1 MLLYLELTLTDLF
14 GKCSENGVTVD
25 ETFKDSSAVILPLLI
40 EEILRGK
47 RPTLPRPPK
56 NTAELGVGDS
66 H

>member
-40 EEILRGK
+40 EEILRGQQ
-47 RPTLPRPPK
+47 PTLPRPPK